1 MEPPHPN
8 ENSAPNAFAG
18 HPDALLSPYY
28 KSLAKELGGADRSP
42 GNKAI
47 AIKDRLKRKYLR
59 TRMGQ
64 MFNLTTTQFD
74 SVLTDVGAEVHWRD
88 VIQETGGGEFVKPE
102 CPSSARLALV
112 NARDAGE
119 AHGNITTV
127 KENTVSHALGRAHI
141 QCIVVP
147 ESIFQLVINFD
158 IVNVKLRPTDITILS
173 RAFVLWVWCKTGKFN
188 LGAQICRHAAKQF
201 EARHPLGIDP
211 NSPMTQLDLCWYL
224 ILLRQSRVMDR
235 PDSLVRSLPR
245 RLAPPSSVRDLLRSR
260 WFYWV
265 RPAG

>member
-112 NARDAGE
+112 SARDAGE
-119 AHGNITTV
+119 AHGNIITV
-127 KENTVSHALGRAHI
+127 KENTVSHALGRAQI

-147 ESIFQLVINFD
+147 QSIFQLVINFD
-158 IVNVKLRPTDITILS
+158 IGFSGFSTVESPRTAGVTDVNVI
-173 RAFVLWVWCKTGKFN
+173 
-188 LGAQICRHAAKQF
+188 
-201 EARHPLGIDP
+201 
-211 NSPMTQLDLCWYL
+211 
-224 ILLRQSRVMDR
+224 
-235 PDSLVRSLPR
+235 
-245 RLAPPSSVRDLLRSR
+245 
-260 WFYWV
+260 
-265 RPAG
+265 